1 VVFLGGFVLG
11 GWRKMASLEKGGL
24 WVKKTHRLGGRML
37 LCFSCFVFIFGNL
50 NAIQ

>member
-24 WVKKTHRLGGRML
+24 WVKKRIGWVVGCYYVSVVLFLFLG
-37 LCFSCFVFIFGNL
+37 I
-50 NAIQ
+50 